1 MDEPWALR
9 LAMGWLSVLPA
20 VAPAYA
26 VAVAAGHGTALVP
39 ATATILAL
47 AVGAVHGVFWLAPLR
62 PAMRIAVA
70 VAMVPLTLAA
80 VTYPGAAGGAF
91 LLWAYPAVLAGFAAP
106 PRWAVP
112 SEVGVGGIA
121 VAGLAAAA
129 VARGQPGSSA
139 YLCVEAAAVISLAGA
154 ASVAVSQLHRANA
167 ALRAAEARIRQ
178 LAVETERA
186 RLARDLH
193 DLLGHSLSLI
203 QVKLQVLG
211 QVLDRPERAAR
222 ELAEVG
228 DLTRRALQET
238 RQAVSGYRQ
247 PTLAAE
253 IAGAQIACA
262 AAGIE
267 LDVTDVTGPI
277 PTPVESTLAWSLREA
292 VTNVVRHSA
301 ATGCRIYLRQDGG
314 SARLDVHDNG
324 CGAPS
329 AHTESGLR
337 TLRER
342 VAAAGG
348 TITAENRPGA
358 GFALGVTL
366 PLNHYG
372 ECR

>member
-26 VAVAAGHGTALVP
+26 VAAGHRSALVP

-47 AVGAVHGVFWLAPLR
+47 AVGAIHGVFWLAPLW
-62 PAMRIAVA
+62 PAMRMAIAVA
-70 VAMVPLTLAA
+70 TVPLTLAA
-80 VTYPGAAGGAF
+80 VAYPGAAGGAF
-91 LLWAYPAVLAGFAAP
+91 LLWAYSAVLAGFTAP

-112 SEVGVGGIA
+112 SEVSVGGIA
-121 VAGLAAAA
+121 VAGLAAVA
-129 VARGQPGSSA
+129 VARGQAGSAA
-139 YLCVEAAAVISLAGA
+139 YQCVEAAAVISLAGA
-154 ASVAVSQLHRANA
+154 AAVAVSQLHRANT
-167 ALRAAEARIRQ
+167 ALRAAEARIQQ

-211 QVLDRPERAAR
+211 QVLDHPERAAH
-222 ELAEVG
+222 ELADVG
-228 DLTRRALQET
+228 NLTRRALQET

-253 IAGAQIACA
+253 IAGAQIACT

-267 LDVTDVTGPI
+267 LDVTDMTGPV

-301 ATGCRIYLRQDGG
+301 ATACHIGL
-314 SARLDVHDNG
+314 RLDAGRAQLDVYDNG
-324 CGAPS
+324 RGAPPT
-329 AHTESGLR
+329 HTESGLR

-348 TITAENRPGA
+348 TITAGNRPGA

-366 PLNHYG
+366 PLDYHG